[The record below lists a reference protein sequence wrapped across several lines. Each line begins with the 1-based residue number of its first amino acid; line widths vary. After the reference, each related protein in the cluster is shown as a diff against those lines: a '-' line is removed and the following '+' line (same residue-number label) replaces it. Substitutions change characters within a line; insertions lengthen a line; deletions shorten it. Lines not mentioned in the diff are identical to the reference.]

1 MWFIGVEVEQE
12 TSAPP
17 PKKNP
22 GSANC
27 DHPILLDCTT
37 SHLRLLTKHS
47 SHCKQ
52 RLVLLWHYE
61 LASLDDELVSAKRL
75 KAQCFDAL

>member
-1 MWFIGVEVEQE
+1 MHPLLKKIPD
-12 TSAPP
+12 PP
-17 PKKNP
+17 IVRDRPM
-22 GSANC
+22 
-27 DHPILLDCTT
+27 LLDCTT
-37 SHLRLLTKHS
+37 SHLRLVTKHS

-75 KAQCFDAL
+75 KAQFFDAL